1 MSADIIQARNH
12 LASDLKFNEV
22 KEKIL
27 KRIDEFPNIQKYRND
42 IEFLLLI
49 CNLIEH
55 LIVKKDKIDK
65 KELLLDIYKKVF
77 NIDSGEIT
85 AIAKNIDFL
94 LANGKI
100 KKVSYYKLFKTGI
113 KEILF
118 KRFR

>member
-1 MSADIIQARNH
+1 MSLDVIQARNH
-12 LASDLKFNEV
+12 LASDLKFNEA

-27 KRIDEFPNIQKYRND
+27 KRIEEFPNIQKYRND
-42 IEFLLLI
+42 IEFLLLV

-55 LIVKKDKIDK
+55 LIIKKDKVDK

-77 NIDSGEIT
+77 NVDSGEISSLS
-85 AIAKNIDFL
+85 KNIDFL

-100 KKVSYYKLFKTGI
+100 KKVSAYKLFKTGI
-113 KEILF
+113 KELLF